1 MRKGHEEDMR
11 KLWLQ
16 ASVVIVIL
24 TTLVAILTL
33 ATGGSRTE
41 LLGRIGWILYS
52 TTLFLF
58 GLVIGAW
65 FVFKLKILDI
75 MTEGEIANLPDGV
88 TK

>member
-1 MRKGHEEDMR
+1 MRKGHEDMR
-11 KLWLQ
+11 KLWIQ

>member
-1 MRKGHEEDMR
+1 MRKEHEEEMR
-11 KLWLQ
+11 KLWIR
-16 ASVVIVIL
+16 ASAVIVIL
-24 TTLVAILTL
+24 TTLVAVLTL
-33 ATGGSRTE
+33 ATGGSTTE

-75 MTEGEIANLPDGV
+75 MSEGEIADLPDGV